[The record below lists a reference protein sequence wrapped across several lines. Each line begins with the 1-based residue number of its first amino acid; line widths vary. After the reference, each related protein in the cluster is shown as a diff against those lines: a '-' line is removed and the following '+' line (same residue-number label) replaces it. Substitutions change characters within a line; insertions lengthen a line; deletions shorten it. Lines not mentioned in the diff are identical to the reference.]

1 MTNQEFNEKY
11 KNYLE
16 KGWGGMEAGNSKLID
31 WFDKLFTSILIKENK
46 DFKYQQIKI
55 KFGYVIFY
63 SSLRRNQQKI
73 IESTA
78 NKVYNENNKNR

>member
-31 WFDKLFTSILIKENK
+31 WFDKLFSSILIKENK

-55 KFGYVIFY
+55 KFGFVRFY
-63 SSLRRNQQKI
+63 SSLSIKAQEI

-78 NKVYNENNKNR
+78 NKVYNERN